1 MSSRLDAWRRRW
13 WPHPPGRTIRLRL
26 TLAYWLLFI
35 VSAAALLALTV
46 GLWRG
51 TSRTL
56 GARVPAPPAATGV
69 PSPSNLP
76 ATQRHRDLQQLLVT
90 SAEALAIMAIPAI
103 ALGWLVAGRYLR
115 PLRTISATARQI
127 SATNLHQRLSLAGPR
142 DELTQLGDTFDELLA
157 RLERSF
163 EAERQFAANAAHELR
178 TPHTTMRVWLDVA
191 MAKPD
196 PLPAHVMNL
205 YARLRDELDHSDQL
219 LDGLLTL
226 AQSQRTPFED
236 ASALSLSELASK
248 ALQTRSAD
256 IAAKDLHVEAYLT
269 TTAEVTGSAALLAR
283 LVDNLLDNAIKH
295 NQPEGWI
302 QLSTTVDESRAR
314 LTVENGGPLLDQGD
328 VERLAR
334 PFQRLDPERAG
345 SHDSAGLGLSIVQ
358 AIAQAHQGTL
368 QLAARAGGGL
378 QAVVELPHAPAALSV
393 AVP

>member
-1 MSSRLDAWRRRW
+1 MSSRLDAWRGRW

-51 TSRTL
+51 ASRTL
-56 GARVPAPPAATGV
+56 EARVPAPAAATGV
-69 PSPSNLP
+69 AGPSNLT

-90 SAEALAIMAIPAI
+90 SAEALAIMAVPAI
-103 ALGWLVAGRYLR
+103 ALGWLLAGRYLR
-115 PLRTISATARQI
+115 PLRTITATARQI
-127 SATNLHQRLSLAGPR
+127 SATNLHQRLGLHGPR
-142 DELTQLGDTFDELLA
+142 DELTQLGDTFDELLD

-196 PLPAHVMNL
+196 PLPAHVLNL

-236 ASALSLSELASK
+236 ASAVSLSELAST
-248 ALQTRSAD
+248 ALQTRTAD
-256 IAAKDLHVEAYLT
+256 ITDKDLNVEVHLRTA
-269 TTAEVTGSAALLAR
+269 AEVTGSAALLAR

-302 QLSTTVDESRAR
+302 RLSTTVDESHAR
-314 LTVENGGPLLDQGD
+314 LTVENGGPVLDQGD

-334 PFQRLDPERAG
+334 PFQRLDPERTG
-345 SHDSAGLGLSIVQ
+345 SQHSTGLGLSIVQ

-368 QLAARAGGGL
+368 QLAARPGGGM
-378 QAVVELPHAPAALSV
+378 QAVVELPHVPAALIV
-393 AVP
+393 ALP